1 MKKQPNPFPASIGSQ
16 EDTSEGPLDQ
26 KAHHKTIEH
35 TERLKRKLYEV
46 RQGVW
51 SQVGNGLSNQN
62 FVEGPEGLIVI
73 DTGESQEEMIASL
86 KAVRE
91 YTDAPVA
98 AVIYTHF
105 PVSYTHLTLP
115 TKA

>member
-1 MKKQPNPFPASIGSQ
+1 MKKQPNPFPASIGRQ

-62 FVEGPEGLIVI
+62 FIEGPEGLIVI
-73 DTGESQEEMIASL
+73 DTGESREEMTASL
-86 KAVRE
+86 KEVRE
-91 YTDAPVA
+91 HTDAPVA
-98 AVIYTHF
+98 AVIY
-105 PVSYTHLTLP
+105 P
-115 TKA
+115 